1 MVSTAEGT
9 IRERSEL
16 EGMLHDATGRLRPAH
31 VAALVAHPEAI
42 CSALAAA
49 DALTEGD
56 GERRSEVETITGPV
70 LPTVDATETGRR
82 LSARARARDG
92 APQRPLTW
100 EELATRTGLKTRQT
114 VHDWRRKSRI
124 VGWQNARPGYVF
136 PAEQLDGRNRPQPA
150 LDRVV
155 ELFAN
160 GCARVCVRSISSVG
174 RLMRQVVNRL
184 YTLQAKAED
193 LDILAMTE
201 RALAKARRWDE
212 PELDDIILSAIASS
226 HRRAAQGD

>member
-16 EGMLHDATGRLRPAH
+16 EGMLNDATGRLRPAH

-56 GERRSEVETITGPV
+56 GERRPEVETITGPV

-82 LSARARARDG
+82 LSARARDG

-100 EELATRTGLKTRQT
+100 EELAARTGLKTRQT

-124 VGWQNARPGYVF
+124 VGWQTRG
-136 PAEQLDGRNRPQPA
+136 PATYFQRNSSTGGTGPSR
-150 LDRVV
+150 
-155 ELFAN
+155 
-160 GCARVCVRSISSVG
+160 RSTAWSGFSPTATRG
-174 RLMRQVVNRL
+174 SACGP
-184 YTLQAKAED
+184 Y
-193 LDILAMTE
+193 
-201 RALAKARRWDE
+201 RAW
-212 PELDDIILSAIASS
+212 
-226 HRRAAQGD
+226 AA

>member
-16 EGMLHDATGRLRPAH
+16 EGMLNDATGRLRPAH

-49 DALTEGD
+49 DALTDGD

-82 LSARARARDG
+82 LSARARDG

-100 EELATRTGLKTRQT
+100 EELAARTGLKTRQT

-124 VGWQNARPGYVF
+124 VGWQNARPGYVY

-155 ELFAN
+155 GLFAN
-160 GCARVCVRSISSVG
+160 GYARVCVRFHIERGPPDALGGHSPVHVAGQGGGPGHLGDDGARAGQGPEMG
-174 RLMRQVVNRL
+174 RAGTR
-184 YTLQAKAED
+184 
-193 LDILAMTE
+193 
-201 RALAKARRWDE
+201 
-212 PELDDIILSAIASS
+212 
-226 HRRAAQGD
+226 